1 MRSSSRG
8 DLIAVLVMALAAL
21 VVGSH
26 RPRLASEYARVHDA
40 ADAYLLPPV
49 DQAYVA
55 SLGYRS
61 ALADLIFAH
70 VLVSYG
76 LHFQEK
82 RLFAHVGEYLDLV
95 NRLDPKFRSPYWFA
109 DTLLTLQPET
119 PPVELYRKARQIQER
134 GLKELPHDQEL
145 WSAAGQFL
153 AYLAPQQL
161 QDPEEKKEYKRT
173 GAQYLM
179 RACNL
184 VGSNENIPHHCITA
198 ANLLNDASDRDAK
211 QQFLERMLTMT
222 DNPEIQELALG
233 LLKRNM
239 GEQAQAAIK
248 QRQAQFRARWQADLP
263 HSPRVEMG
271 ALGPSFDAAACAG
284 AERALVPE
292 CATSWRVWG
301 DSERASTTP

>member
-1 MRSSSRG
+1 VRSSRRSE
-8 DLIAVLVMALAAL
+8 LIAVLVIALAVL
-21 VVGSH
+21 IVGAH
-26 RPRLASEYARVHDA
+26 RPRLATEYAQVHDA
-40 ADAYLLPPV
+40 ADAYMLPRA
-49 DQAYVA
+49 DQAYIA

-76 LHFQEK
+76 LHFQDK

-109 DTLLTLQPET
+109 DTLLTLQPEA
-119 PPVELYRKARQIQER
+119 PPVEFYRKARQIQER
-134 GLKELPHDQEL
+134 GLKELPSDQEL

-153 AYLAPQQL
+153 AYLAPQYL
-161 QDPEEKKEYKRT
+161 PDPDEKKEYKRT

-198 ANLLNDASDRDAK
+198 ANLLNEASDRDAK
-211 QQFLERMLTMT
+211 QQFLERLLTMI
-222 DNPEIQELALG
+222 DDPEIQDLALG
-233 LLKRNM
+233 LLKRNVS
-239 GEQAQAAIK
+239 EQAQAAVK
-248 QRQAQFRARWQADLP
+248 QRQAQFQAKWRAALP
-263 HSPRVEMG
+263 HAPRVEIG

-284 AERALVPE
+284 SQHALKPE
-292 CATSWRVWG
+292 CATSWRVW
-301 DSERASTTP
+301 SEPQGASNAP